1 MSEACYST
9 VSLETT
15 NYITC
20 FGFILIEDILTRRA
34 PAVAGMFYPDNA
46 RELKD
51 LIGQSF
57 RNQRFGPGRT
67 PTSATS
73 SHEQL
78 KIYGIVSPHAGYIYS
93 GVVAAN
99 GFYKI
104 SSTNF
109 QDVIMVGPNH
119 YGIGSWV
126 AAMKD
131 GTWETPLGEVQVN
144 SQMAEEIRGRSS
156 TLDFDDYA
164 HSRDHCL
171 EVQLPFLQYIKQDF
185 KIVPVV
191 LVSQKRETAFDLGN
205 AISETIMEKDSPNST
220 LLLASSDFTHYEPN
234 SEAHRKDGELIKT
247 ILALDVNRF
256 YTVLERLNVSACGY
270 GAIATMMV
278 AAKNL
283 GATRGELLKY
293 ATSGDITGDMSAV
306 VGYSSIVFI

>member
-1 MSEACYST
+1 
-9 VSLETT
+9 
-15 NYITC
+15 
-20 FGFILIEDILTRRA
+20 LTRRA

-46 RELKD
+46 RELRA
-51 LIGQSF
+51 LIDHSF
-57 RNQRFGPGRT
+57 RNQRFGPGRAPPST
-67 PTSATS
+67 DKR
-73 SHEQL
+73 
-78 KIYGIVSPHAGYIYS
+78 KIYGIVSPHAGYVYS
-93 GVVAAN
+93 GAVAAN
-99 GFYKI
+99 GFYEV
-104 SSTNF
+104 SSIDF

-144 SQMAEEIRGRSS
+144 SQLAERIAGRSPA
-156 TLDFDDYA
+156 LDFDDYA

-191 LVSQKRETAFDLGN
+191 LISQRSDIAFGLGN
-205 AISETIMEKDSPNST
+205 AISQTIMEKDTLDST
-220 LLLASSDFTHYEPN
+220 MLLASSDFTHYEPN
-234 SEAHRKDGELIKT
+234 REAYRKDGELIKT
-247 ILALDVNRF
+247 ILALDINKF
-256 YTVLERLNVSACGY
+256 YAVLERLNVSACGY

-278 AAKNL
+278 AARNL

-293 ATSGDITGDMSAV
+293 ATSGDVTGEISAV

>member
-1 MSEACYST
+1 M
-9 VSLETT
+9 
-15 NYITC
+15 
-20 FGFILIEDILTRRA
+20 TRRA
-34 PAVAGMFYPDNA
+34 PAVAGMFYPESA
-46 RELKD
+46 RELRA
-51 LIGQSF
+51 LIDQSF
-57 RNQRFGPGRT
+57 RNQRFGPGT
-67 PTSATS
+67 AMTSTAPS
-73 SHEQL
+73 INKEH
-78 KIYGIVSPHAGYIYS
+78 KIYGIVSPHAGYMYS
-93 GVVAAN
+93 GAVAAN

-104 SSTNF
+104 SSVDFHN
-109 QDVIMVGPNH
+109 VIMAGPNH

-131 GTWETPLGEVQVN
+131 GTWETPLGDVQVN
-144 SQMAEEIRGRSS
+144 SRIAEEIGRRSAA
-156 TLDFDDYA
+156 LDFDDYA

-191 LVSQKRETAFDLGN
+191 LISQNRDIAFGLGN
-205 AISETIMEKDSPNST
+205 AISQTLMEMEMDTLDST

-234 SEAHRKDGELIKT
+234 SEAHRKDGELIKA

-256 YTVLERLNVSACGY
+256 YTVLERLNISACGY

-293 ATSGDITGDMSAV
+293 ATSGDVTGDISAV